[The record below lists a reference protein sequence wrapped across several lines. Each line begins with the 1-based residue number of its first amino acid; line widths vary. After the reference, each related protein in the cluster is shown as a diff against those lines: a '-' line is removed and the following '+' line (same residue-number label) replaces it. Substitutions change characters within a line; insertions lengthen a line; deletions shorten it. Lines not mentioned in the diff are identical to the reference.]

1 MKVHELAK
9 DLEVDSSRVIEIL
22 GDNRHHLAEVTE
34 DEMEKVVEAVSQ
46 GGQEEEGSTAEPE
59 EKIVRFWSDV
69 MNHAFLVHGKLIKFA
84 GYKLNAVV
92 DSPVY
97 DALVALRDPSIR
109 LVQDTPF
116 KDRKDRTM
124 FREMLEAK
132 LFAGPGREV
141 SAHRGMGY
149 LEALFLDSQQQEVA
163 LAMHESG
170 PAGIVDLAV
179 ETKSYKPL

>member
-46 GGQEEEGSTAEPE
+46 GSPEEQDSG